1 MFQQANDGEE
11 SVAGKKQAG
20 KKKPK
25 KGKKKDEGGLDDPGQ
40 TGVCLSVLI
49 DIFLDFEF
57 IILTKF

>member
-40 TGVCLSVLI
+40 TGVCL
-49 DIFLDFEF
+49 
-57 IILTKF
+57 